1 MKGSIKTVSDN
12 DRITGLMD
20 ANEKKEKSAR
30 TQVLKRQM
38 RYLIYGKVTLCDV
51 KKTSK
56 SSK

>member
-1 MKGSIKTVSDN
+1 MSDN

-20 ANEKKEKSAR
+20 ATKKKKKEKSAR
-30 TQVLKRQM
+30 TQVRKRQM